1 MFRRA
6 AAWTA
11 VRRAGRLPEK
21 AAFKKEGHEAA
32 GATVMAFDGFPR
44 PKPAGPDWRA
54 VEGA

>member
-11 VRRAGRLPEK
+11 VRRAGRLPGK